1 MIRFQIIREYVDGVD
16 LATLL
21 KNPSLCPALK
31 SPERRL
37 QLAIGIT
44 SGMCNLHHHRLPIVH
59 GDFKAS
65 DVLVDAATLTPKAG
79 SIGLEYLSAM
89 IYFDHKR
96 LFKLISGSNFVG
108 ILGHS
113 ELSIETRKPLI
124 EPLLFH
130 CRLPTSACGTSR
142 TSSSGT
148 RCPRATS

>member
-1 MIRFQIIREYVDGVD
+1 MDGVD

-79 SIGLEYLSAM
+79 SIAAASNIYLPS
-89 IYFDHKR
+89 F
-96 LFKLISGSNFVG
+96 
-108 ILGHS
+108 ILTIRG
-113 ELSIETRKPLI
+113 
-124 EPLLFH
+124 
-130 CRLPTSACGTSR
+130 
-142 TSSSGT
+142 SSSSFQ
-148 RCPRATS
+148 ALILWEFSAILS